1 MRWKPRCERWPRSA
15 WQSRARPVCAWTAC
29 LLVPVVLVVMAAGD
43 REASAGQDAGDGE
56 VQAPVSE
63 RFAAADTQAVPSF
76 RRDVIPLMG
85 RVGCNGRACH
95 GSFQGQGGFRLSLFG
110 YDFDAD
116 HAALLD
122 GDPARVNVEHPL
134 DSLILN
140 KPIDEFEHGGGKR
153 IDKDSWQWNVLRRW
167 VESGAV
173 NDSYSQGALK
183 HLEVTPT
190 EISFDTDGQQAPL
203 RVVAHWSDGTSFD
216 VTPVCRFQTND
227 ESVVEVDDEGVVVSR
242 GSGDTHVVV
251 FYDNGIVPVPVL
263 RSVDPSLVRDYP
275 LVPTP
280 TKIDELVVA
289 KLRKLGIVPS
299 ELCSDAEFLR
309 RVSLDIT
316 GALPAVGEIE
326 LFLADESPDKRSRKI
341 DELLE
346 RPDYAALWATRLC
359 DITGNNRQV
368 LQGQFRDDDSRQW
381 YDWLADRLERNVPY
395 DKIVAG
401 IALATSRAP
410 GQSYEEYCSEAA
422 AYYRTENPESFT
434 RSDTMPHF
442 WARNNARSAE
452 DKALSFA
459 YAFLGVRLQCAQCHK
474 HPFDQWRKDDFE
486 QFTAFFDGVRYGVRP
501 EDRAAQSAMEESL
514 GLADLKGGM
523 KRSAITEAIREGK
536 AAPLSEVYVVTRS
549 GNSNAKDDRR
559 KNRKRNGASRVI
571 TPKLLGGEEVV
582 LSQYDDPREAVM
594 EWMASEENPY
604 FARAIVNR
612 VWAGYF
618 HVGIIDPPDD
628 QNLANPPS
636 NEPLLDWLCEEFIA
650 HDYDLKW
657 LHRTIAGSRTYQ
669 LSWRPNETNRD
680 DARNFS
686 RAVPRRLP
694 AEVVYDIVRQAT
706 AGREEAATMSD
717 GLGERAIGPEISS
730 GVIPGRARYS
740 LTAFGKPQRTA
751 NCDCERSDEAS
762 LLQVLYLRNDAEAL
776 ALITRSGG
784 WLDEVTSP
792 PRPAPVRQGPASFG
806 EEAQGSES
814 TARESRQQQ
823 SQTPLQQMEAQ
834 MTRLSTEYAQAQR
847 FGLRDRARAIALQ
860 RNVLAQRIAAM
871 HEIGRSQVP
880 TVLREVIREAYLRT
894 VSREP
899 TDEERERAFTYIA
912 EAPDIKE
919 GLRDVIW
926 ALVNTK
932 EFIVNH

>member
-1 MRWKPRCERWPRSA
+1 MVVAA
-15 WQSRARPVCAWTAC
+15 W
-29 LLVPVVLVVMAAGD
+29 AAAD
-43 REASAGQDAGDGE
+43 QPLKAGQEAQPTE
-56 VQAPVSE
+56 VQPPVSE
-63 RFAAADTQAVPSF
+63 RFAAADSQSVPSF

-95 GSFQGQGGFRLSLFG
+95 GSLQGQGGFRLSLFG

-116 HAALLD
+116 HEALLD
-122 GDPARVNVEHPL
+122 GDPVRVNVEHPL

-167 VESGAV
+167 IESGAV
-173 NDSYSQGALK
+173 NDSYSQGTLAR
-183 HLEVTPT
+183 LEVTPT
-190 EISFDTDGQQAPL
+190 EITFDADGQSIPL

-227 ESVVEVDDEGVVVSR
+227 ESVVEVDEEGAVVSR
-242 GSGDTHVVV
+242 APGDTHVVV

-263 RSVDPSLVRDYP
+263 RPVDPALVQNYP
-275 LVPTP
+275 DVSAP

-289 KLRKLGIVPS
+289 KLRKLGVVPS
-299 ELCSDAEFLR
+299 ELCSDEEFLR

-316 GALPAVGEIE
+316 GTLPAVGEIE
-326 LFLADESPDKRSRKI
+326 LFLADESPDKRARKI

-346 RPDYAALWATRLC
+346 RPDYSALWATRLC

-368 LQGQFRDDDSRQW
+368 LPGQFRDVDSRQW

-395 DKIVAG
+395 DEIVSG
-401 IALATSRAP
+401 IALAASRTS
-410 GQSYEEYCSEAA
+410 GQSYEEYCSQVAE
-422 AYYRTENPESFT
+422 YYRTENPESFV

-474 HPFDQWRKDDFE
+474 HPFDQWRKEDFE

-501 EDRAAQSAMEESL
+501 EDREAQSAMEESL
-514 GLADLKGGM
+514 GVADLRGGM

-536 AAPLSEVYVVTRS
+536 PAPLPEVYVVTRTRNANA
-549 GNSNAKDDRR
+549 GNDRR
-559 KNRKRNGASRVI
+559 KNRNRNGAARVI

-582 LSQYDDPREAVM
+582 LNQYDDPREAVM
-594 EWMASEENPY
+594 EWMASRDNPY

-612 VWAGYF
+612 VWANYF

-636 NEPLLDWLCEEFIA
+636 NEPLLDWLCQEFIA

-669 LSWRPNETNRD
+669 LSWHPNETNRGD
-680 DARNFS
+680 TRNFS

-706 AGREEAATMSD
+706 AGREEAATMS
-717 GLGERAIGPEISS
+717 GVLAQRAIGPEISS
-730 GVIPGRARYS
+730 GVVPGRARYS
-740 LTAFGKPQRTA
+740 LTAFGKPERTA

-792 PRPAPVRQGPASFG
+792 PRPAPAPQERASSD
-806 EEAQGSES
+806 EEAQSSES
-814 TARESRQQQ
+814 AEQTNQTALER
-823 SQTPLQQMEAQ
+823 MEAQ
-834 MTRLSTEYAQAQR
+834 MQRLSKEYAQATK

-860 RNVLAQRIAAM
+860 RNILAQRIAAM
-871 HEIGRSQVP
+871 HEVGRSQVP
-880 TVLREVIREAYLRT
+880 TVLREMIREAYLRT
-894 VSREP
+894 LSREP
-899 TDEERERAFTYIA
+899 TEDERERAFAHIA
-912 EAPDIKE
+912 EAPDIKV